1 MITREDFLEH
11 GFKPIHNKP
20 LKTSFYIELS
30 NDEIP
35 HDLGK
40 DTNEYQVR
48 AWTYHSVNGEVI
60 CKPMIVVKHVR
71 GERIIYEKD
80 GLCILTEW
88 ADGDNRLR
96 HAYMSNCNSVRYW
109 NEYCPLNKD
118 FDGLIASYLDYLQK
132 EKKKYVSKYR
142 KEIAKLKKAHEQEIN
157 DLNKK
162 MGVLKC

>member
-11 GFKPIHNKP
+11 GFKTICKP
-20 LKTSFYIELS
+20 FKTDLLIRLS
-30 NDEIP
+30 KDEIP
-35 HDLGK
+35 QGLRK
-40 DTNEYQVR
+40 STNEYHIQS
-48 AWTYHSVNGEVI
+48 WTSQYVDGKEIFEPYIVNKDVN
-60 CKPMIVVKHVR
+60 

-80 GLCILTEW
+80 GLRIITEW

-96 HAYMSNCNSVRYW
+96 HAYMSNCNSEHYW

-142 KEIAKLKKAHEQEIN
+142 KENTKLKKEHERKIN